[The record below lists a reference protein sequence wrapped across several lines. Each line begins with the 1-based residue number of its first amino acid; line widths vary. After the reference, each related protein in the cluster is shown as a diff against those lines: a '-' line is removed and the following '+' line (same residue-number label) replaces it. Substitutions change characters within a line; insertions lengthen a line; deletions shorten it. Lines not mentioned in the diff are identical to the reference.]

1 MVPSHDPKE
10 RTDDLLF
17 AAARAPSLNVVKAQN
32 GATCATTQG
41 EGLVVVTI
49 VNESDQYKT
58 AAVVCYCKSAQARS
72 VDGVL
77 ENVKDR
83 ADAYYERLK
92 ALTPKPDP
100 RAPPQRG
107 PRFPAKWKAFV
118 ATADLPPRSRRV
130 ALAVVRSGSQYE
142 LGDIDCAFYD
152 AAPPAKKGQQRIDAF
167 VGASK
172 SRTALDADGLFA
184 AVALPERL
192 HPRSGGAVPV
202 AADDD
207 LEEALRQSRG
217 DDAVDHDD
225 LEDLAEAIGRGG
237 PAIATTTS
245 RKRCAG
251 RARTRRRG
259 IRTRSS
265 PRRSGGRARTWRAPA
280 SGRGQDGPRPPDRPR
295 RQPGGCR
302 ADRPRRGSTV
312 R

>member
-1 MVPSHDPKE
+1 M
-10 RTDDLLF
+10 
-17 AAARAPSLNVVKAQN
+17 
-32 GATCATTQG
+32 
-41 EGLVVVTI
+41 
-49 VNESDQYKT
+49 
-58 AAVVCYCKSAQARS
+58 
-72 VDGVL
+72 L
-77 ENVKDR
+77 ENVRDR

-184 AVALPERL
+184 AVALPE
-192 HPRSGGAVPV
+192 GYTGAVP

-207 LEEALRQSRG
+207 LEEALRRSRG
-217 DDAVDHDD
+217 DDDNNVDHDD
-225 LEDLAEAIGRGG
+225 LEDLAEAIRR
-237 PAIATTTS
+237 S
-245 RKRCAG
+245 RDRDDDLAE
-251 RARTRRRG
+251 ALRRSREDAAP
-259 IRTRSS
+259 RDPDAELAEALRRSREDAAP
-265 PRRSGGRARTWRAPA
+265 PRRDVVKTDRDHPIVLDDSQEEVGPIVLDESQEDAAPA
-280 SGRGQDGPRPPDRPR
+280 RPSAEEV
-295 RQPGGCR
+295 R
-302 ADRPRRGSTV
+302 AARLARLG
-312 R
+312 